1 MNLLEKLKKLGVV
14 QDTESVRNFL
24 DSGSLALNRVI
35 SGKYNGGY
43 PCPGIVEISGESS
56 SGKTVFLAHAF
67 REAQKKGWYVKLEDA
82 EGTWDSE
89 FASKLGVDKDKL
101 MINSDIETLESAFDS
116 MEKTIKAIREEDKTT
131 PILIGLDS
139 LPVLPTQKEFERD
152 SFKMGETTGMIRA
165 AVTGSCLRK
174 IYGLSKKENVL
185 FIIINQLR
193 SKMVMFGSPDTRAAG
208 GRSLEYYL
216 TVSIRT
222 SFSKSNGVVVD
233 SKDSPIGLQGKLKN
247 DKNKVSI
254 PYLDCE
260 FSLSYETGLDRYY
273 GLVPMLVKDGLIIQS
288 GAWYS
293 VGTKKFHQKDFISLL
308 NEDTNSEFEDVRKL
322 LYQG

>member
-1 MNLLEKLKKLGVV
+1 MSLLEKLQKLGVV
-14 QDTESVRNFL
+14 QEAETVRSYL
-24 DSGSLALNRVI
+24 HSGSLALNRVI

-82 EGTWDSE
+82 EGTWDSG
-89 FASKLGVDKDKL
+89 FATKLGVDKDKIL
-101 MINSDIETLESAFDS
+101 INSNLETLEDAFDS

-139 LPVLPTQKEFERD
+139 LPVLPTLKEFERD

-216 TVSIRT
+216 TVSLKT
-222 SFSKSNGVVVD
+222 SFSKSNGVVTD
-233 SKDSPIGLQGKLKN
+233 SKDSPIGLQGKIKN
-247 DKNKVSI
+247 DKNKISI

-260 FSLSYETGLDRYY
+260 FQLSYDTGLDNLY
-273 GLVPMLVKDGLIIQS
+273 GLVPMLVKDGLVTQS

-293 VGTKKFHQKDFISLL
+293 VGAKKFHQKDFVDLL
-308 NEDTNSEFEDVRKL
+308 NDKSMGDFDGLRDL
-322 LYQG
+322 LFKQ